1 MLYKFT
7 IEGFF
12 PNIGIRV
19 EDKNIKVRNENYEE
33 AKILAIDIMSF
44 RYNLNKEDCHIITS
58 EIIK

>member
-19 EDKNIKVRNENYEE
+19 EDKNIKVRNEP
-33 AKILAIDIMSF
+33 
-44 RYNLNKEDCHIITS
+44 
-58 EIIK
+58 